1 MSAAGLLKNIYL
13 FLDVLQKAHSSE
25 AQGWAKQDVIN
36 ALKWAE
42 YCEKIHTQAITKPY
56 TASLDEQIQT
66 FNRLP
71 WALGDAEITLG
82 YFKDA
87 KVLLQKAMLQNPYL
101 SEDLFDTVI
110 EIACETDGREPI
122 LKVLQSITVP
132 KMTVHQLLLLTRK
145 LQSTTET
152 ENVDIA
158 SRLSLECE
166 AKLLHRH
173 FEHLCKMGTK
183 SDRLKSYLVQ
193 QLEAIAAVN
202 SGMVIILMSLL
213 EDNGHTFH
221 SSIMIDWLEDQ
232 FRSGEET
239 RHSFRTCSRDLLC
252 SVAAKYATF
261 ADVYVQWLVEWG
273 GDMTISYTPNQRPGY
288 IYSPRSEHFSSFN
301 DLAKHFQKLVNGPT
315 TCRKAVI
322 DLVLSKSKESEVSVW
337 YELRRYLIRNVST
350 TCVWKLVVEKS

>member
-87 KVLLQKAMLQNPYL
+87 KVLLQ
-101 SEDLFDTVI
+101 
-110 EIACETDGREPI
+110 
-122 LKVLQSITVP
+122 KVLQSITVP